1 MSRSRAYTRADL
13 SADVRLVPA
22 SRRDGVTATLRIE
35 NLFDARYTD
44 AAGFNYDF
52 SRTDEASIQQTGYR
66 GAGRRVLA
74 GVRLSF

>member
-1 MSRSRAYTRADL
+1 
-13 SADVRLVPA
+13 VRE
-22 SRRDGVTATLRIE
+22 GVTATLRIE
-35 NLFDARYTD
+35 NLFDTHYTD

-66 GAGRRVLA
+66 GAARRVLA

>member
-1 MSRSRAYTRADL
+1 MSLRAAVL
-13 SADVRLVPA
+13 
-22 SRRDGVTATLRIE
+22 
-35 NLFDARYTD
+35 NLFDARYTE

-52 SRTDEASIQQTGYR
+52 SRSDDASIQQTGYR